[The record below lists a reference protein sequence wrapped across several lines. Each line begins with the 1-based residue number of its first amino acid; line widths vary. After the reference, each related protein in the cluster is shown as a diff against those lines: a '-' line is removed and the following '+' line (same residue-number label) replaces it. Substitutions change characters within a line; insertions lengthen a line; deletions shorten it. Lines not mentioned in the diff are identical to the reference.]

1 MAVLKALPTKA
12 EILASGCVDA
22 GEYLLQ
28 LKERNEKAYHAFQS
42 ERATRWGDEPKQPV
56 PVCVEHILT
65 VIIRQIEG
73 GTRGA
78 DNLELTQSEVDQ
90 WVRTECHERGLLNVV
105 R

>member
-12 EILASGCVDA
+12 EILANGCMDA
-22 GEYLLQ
+22 GQYLIN
-28 LKERNEKAYHAFQS
+28 LKERNEKAYDAFVS
-42 ERATRWGDEPKQPV
+42 ERATRWGEEPKQPV
-56 PVCVEHILT
+56 PVCVEHMLT

-90 WVRTECHERGLLNVV
+90 WVRTECYDRGLLNRV